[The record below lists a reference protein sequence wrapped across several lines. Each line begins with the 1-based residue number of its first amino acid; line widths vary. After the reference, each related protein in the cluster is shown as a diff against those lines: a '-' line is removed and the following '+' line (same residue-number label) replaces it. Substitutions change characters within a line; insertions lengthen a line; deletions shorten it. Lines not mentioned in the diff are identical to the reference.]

1 MKLTLKH
8 IYHISFSILIIICT
22 IFIIFS
28 PTTVLNSTRNSLAI
42 WANIIFPSLFSFLIL
57 SELLNITGINTII
70 GRMLTPIMQPLFK
83 LPGIS
88 SIAIVLGMTSGYPIG
103 AKTTAD
109 LLKSNK
115 ITLEEANHLITFTN
129 NSGPLFISGAVG
141 IGIYQNPTI
150 ASLLLISH
158 YASALLVGILFRF
171 LKNTSNNNN
180 ASNESTIEI
189 INFSKIGSILG
200 DIIRRSLSTL
210 FMLGGFIVIFA
221 VFTSILDSLGIL
233 SSISKILFP
242 QLDIYTSNSLM
253 YGILEV
259 TTGITRLANS
269 NLSLF
274 FKIISTSFFIGFGGL
289 SVHLQTL
296 NILSD
301 TPISTS
307 RYFIGKTLQAIIS
320 SVISFLLLRYTAF
333 SAILT
338 QTVFTTA
345 VYNSDGFLKFI
356 SVIII
361 CFLFCVFYK
370 IWELIKVSE

>member
-1 MKLTLKH
+1 MKLTRKH
-8 IYHISFSILIIICT
+8 IYHITFSILILICT
-22 IFIIFS
+22 IFIIIS
-28 PTTVLNSTRNSLAI
+28 PSTILSSTRNSLLL
-42 WANIIFPSLFSFLIL
+42 WANIIVPSLFSFLVL
-57 SELLNITGINTII
+57 SELLNITGINTVI
-70 GRMLTPIMQPLFK
+70 GRILNPIMHPLFN

-115 ITLEEANHLITFTN
+115 ISLEEANHLISFTN

-141 IGIYQNPTI
+141 IGIYQNSSI
-150 ASLLLISH
+150 ANLLLISH
-158 YASALLVGILFRF
+158 YTSAILVGILFRF
-171 LKNTSNNNN
+171 LKNN
-180 ASNESTIEI
+180 SNEKVSLNETTIEI

-200 DIIRRSLSTL
+200 DIIKRSLSTL
-210 FMLGGFIVIFA
+210 FMLGGFIVIFT

-233 SSISKILFP
+233 NYISQIFFP
-242 QLDIYTSNSLM
+242 QLDSYTANSLL
-253 YGILEV
+253 YGVLEV
-259 TTGITRLANS
+259 TTGVTRLASS

-274 FKIISTSFFIGFGGL
+274 FKIILTSTLIGFGGL

-301 TPISTS
+301 TKISSS
-307 RYFIGKTLQAIIS
+307 RYFLGKTLQAMFSALITY
-320 SVISFLLLRYTAF
+320 LLLRYTTF
-333 SAILT
+333 SGVLT
-338 QTVFTTA
+338 QAVFSTE
-345 VYNSDGFLKFI
+345 VYNSDGFLNFI

-370 IWELIKVSE
+370 IWELLKEYN

>member
-1 MKLTLKH
+1 MKLTRKY
-8 IYHISFSILIIICT
+8 IYHIIFSILILICT
-22 IFIIFS
+22 IFIIIS
-28 PTTVLNSTRNSLAI
+28 PTTILSSTRNSLLL
-42 WANIIFPSLFSFLIL
+42 WANIIVPSLFSFLVL

-70 GRMLTPIMQPLFK
+70 GRILNPIMKPFFK

-115 ITLEEANHLITFTN
+115 ITIEEANHLISFTN

-141 IGIYQNPTI
+141 IGIYHSPAI
-150 ASLLLISH
+150 ANLLLISH
-158 YASALLVGILFRF
+158 YLSAVLVGILFRF
-171 LKNTSNNNN
+171 FKNTSNENLSLNK
-180 ASNESTIEI
+180 STIEI

-200 DIIRRSLSTL
+200 DIIKKSLSTL

-233 SSISKILFP
+233 KYISQIFFP
-242 QLDIYTSNSLM
+242 QLDSYTANSLL

-259 TTGITRLANS
+259 TTGVTRLS
-269 NLSLF
+269 STNLSLF
-274 FKIISTSFFIGFGGL
+274 FKMLVTSFLIGFGGL

-301 TPISTS
+301 TNISTS
-307 RYFIGKTLQAIIS
+307 RYFLGKTLQAIFS
-320 SVISFLLLRYTAF
+320 SLISFLLLRYTAF
-333 SAILT
+333 SSVLT
-338 QTVFTTA
+338 QTVFSTE

-370 IWELIKVSE
+370 IWELVREYN